1 MKCKMNWVTTNS
13 SLVYQ
18 ISRLNCNLGK
28 ADKKYAG
35 LIVKYHFIKI
45 NEMQVLRKN
54 NLGRGW
60 LWGWLEVIARANLGN
75 CNWAVATMLYI
86 LLSQS

>member
-1 MKCKMNWVTTNS
+1 
-13 SLVYQ
+13 
-18 ISRLNCNLGK
+18 
-28 ADKKYAG
+28 
-35 LIVKYHFIKI
+35 
-45 NEMQVLRKN
+45 MQVVRKN

-75 CNWAVATMLYI
+75 CNWGVATMLYI